1 MKIFWQKSQ
10 KLSAFS
16 NILINVTSNLSNGIL
31 SFSSPWGL
39 KISSRKIVKIV
50 QLFLLNVLEE
60 RKSQKMMGKMMR
72 NSRWCFYSRCF
83 MKKVAGCINTV
94 DRGPGSVALYDKKV
108 QGEKAKTSTG
118 QSNKLKACWELQ
130 GLTVSGNSLSLRGF
144 NPLLSA
150 NEKIIEKYLDAN
162 ICSLVYL
169 MLC

>member
-1 MKIFWQKSQ
+1 MVFCHLVAHGVWRFPPE
-10 KLSAFS
+10 KLSKSYNCFCS
-16 NILINVTSNLSNGIL
+16 KILHHMH
-31 SFSSPWGL
+31 
-39 KISSRKIVKIV
+39 
-50 QLFLLNVLEE
+50 VLEE